1 MNPNGEI
8 GVQNFK
14 LQRDGIMG
22 ERTAKNLEEIYKRL
36 YARLGPQHWWP
47 GKTRFEVMVGAILTQ
62 NTNWE
67 NVEKAIVNL
76 RRKKLLNP
84 KRMRD
89 IRTVK
94 LAALIRPA
102 GYFNVKAK
110 RLKNFVNF
118 LFKEY
123 DGDLDKMAKDYW
135 VNLRI
140 KLLSVNGI
148 GPETADS
155 ILLYALQKPVFVVD
169 AYTKRMLARHNL
181 MNRHADYQTVQ
192 GMFMD
197 NLSQDTKM
205 YNEYHALLVRLG
217 KDLCKSR
224 PLCEICPLN
233 NLSYSINYKCY
244 SCNKPLPRPQERYH
258 LNFDLFMAPEI
269 TPTEAEVKKDSDAD
283 IKSLTVQMGKKAPAE
298 LPDDIY
304 SSQKIHLCKKCR
316 DIFHTRF
323 QNREFV

>member
-1 MNPNGEI
+1 
-8 GVQNFK
+8 
-14 LQRDGIMG
+14 MG

-36 YARLGPQHWWP
+36 YARFGPQHWWP
-47 GKTRFEVMVGAILTQ
+47 GRTRFEVMVGAILTQ

-67 NVEKAIVNL
+67 NVEKAIANL
-76 RRKKLLNP
+76 RKRKLLNP
-84 KRMRD
+84 KRLRD
-89 IRTVK
+89 IRTEK
-94 LAALIRPA
+94 LASFIRPA
-102 GYFNVKAK
+102 GYFNIKAK
-110 RLKNFVNF
+110 RLKHFVNF

-123 DGDLDKMAKDYW
+123 NGDLDKMSKDYW

-155 ILLYALQKPVFVVD
+155 ILLYALHKPVFVVD

-181 MNRHADYQTVQ
+181 IPRHADYQTIQ

-244 SCNKPLPRPQERYH
+244 SCNKVLPRPHERYH
-258 LNFDLFMAPEI
+258 LNLELHLAPEI
-269 TPTEAEVKKDSDAD
+269 TPTEAEVKKDPQAP
-283 IKSLTVQMGKKAPAE
+283 IKSLMEQMGKQRTSE
-298 LPDDIY
+298 LSDDVY
-304 SSQKIHLCKKCR
+304 ASSNISLCKKCR
-316 DIFHTRF
+316 DIFFVRLK
-323 QNREFV
+323 NREFV